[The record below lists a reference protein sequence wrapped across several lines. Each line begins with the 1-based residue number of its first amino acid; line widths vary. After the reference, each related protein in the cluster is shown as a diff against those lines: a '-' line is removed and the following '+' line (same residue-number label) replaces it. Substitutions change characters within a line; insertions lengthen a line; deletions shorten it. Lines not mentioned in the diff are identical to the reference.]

1 MRRIVD
7 APFPPNPGRNLPFSA
22 AVVAGGLCF
31 VAGQFG
37 TDEDNRPVGDV
48 EEQTR
53 VALDHLAAVLEK
65 AGTRLDLVVR
75 VTVFL
80 RSLDDFAAMNRPYRA
95 RFPHDP
101 PARITIGVA
110 DLLFGAAVEI
120 DAVAAMPGVGARDA

>member
-7 APFPPNPGRNLPFSA
+7 APFPPNPGGQLPFSA

-37 TDEDNRPVGDV
+37 TDDENQPMGDV

-75 VTVFL
+75 ATVFL
-80 RSLDDFAAMNRPYRA
+80 RKLDDFAAMNRSYRA
-95 RFPHDP
+95 RFPQSA

-110 DLLFGAAVEI
+110 DLLFGASVEI
-120 DAVAAMPGVGARDA
+120 EAVAAMPGADSA

>member
-7 APFPPNPGRNLPFSA
+7 APFPPNPGGSLPFSA

-37 TDEDNRPVGDV
+37 TDEDNRPIGDV

-65 AGTRLDLVVR
+65 AGTRLELVVR
-75 VTVFL
+75 ATVFL
-80 RSLDDFAAMNRPYRA
+80 RSLDDFAAMNRSYRA
-95 RFPHDP
+95 RFPLGP

-110 DLLFGAAVEI
+110 DLLFGADVEI
-120 DAVAAMPGVGARDA
+120 EAVAAMPGGEG

>member
-7 APFPPNPGRNLPFSA
+7 APFPPNPGGNLPFSA

-37 TDEDNRPVGDV
+37 TDEENRPIGDV
-48 EEQTR
+48 ESQTR

-75 VTVFL
+75 ITVFL
-80 RSLDDFAAMNRPYRA
+80 RRLEDFEAMNRSYRV
-95 RFPHDP
+95 RFPHSP

-110 DLLFGAAVEI
+110 DLLFGADVEF
-120 DAVAAMPGVGARDA
+120 DAVAAMPGVES